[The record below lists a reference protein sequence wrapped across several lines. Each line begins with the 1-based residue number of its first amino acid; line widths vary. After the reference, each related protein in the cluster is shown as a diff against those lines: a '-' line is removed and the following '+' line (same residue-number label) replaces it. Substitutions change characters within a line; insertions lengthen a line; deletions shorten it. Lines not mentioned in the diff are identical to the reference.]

1 MCALK
6 SSLFTMQWENSEQ
19 QSERLHSAR
28 LSCAGWEMGGGQNT
42 PRDGDGMGMRMQTG
56 MRMEKRMSVRMRMGL
71 GMGTGMRMF
80 HFPMQSTAH
89 PMRGARRPARSLLSG
104 LFGWSCW
111 PWLTSPLPWSTL
123 TALHPSQC
131 LPAPTPPTL
140 CLQLRRSPSL
150 SVSSNLQSS
159 VPHDRTLPL
168 NQRTKPYCPSYPAPS
183 LHPWMLRGIMLGA
196 QVPSCR

>member
-89 PMRGARRPARSLLSG
+89 PMRGARRPAQIPALRAVWVELLALANLPVAMEHPHCSAP
-104 LFGWSCW
+104 LSVPPCSH
-111 PWLTSPLPWSTL
+111 PSHPLP
-123 TALHPSQC
+123 
-131 LPAPTPPTL
+131 PAQAFPFTVCEQQLAVLSPT
-140 CLQLRRSPSL
+140 
-150 SVSSNLQSS
+150 
-159 VPHDRTLPL
+159 
-168 NQRTKPYCPSYPAPS
+168 
-183 LHPWMLRGIMLGA
+183 
-196 QVPSCR
+196 